1 MRVLVTGAGG
11 FVGSNVVHE
20 AAARGHDV
28 VGVVRST
35 PPVPHPRCAYVT
47 GDLLDADASWTAVQD
62 AEPDAVVHAAIFNDP
77 AGLLA
82 RRRLAWDSY
91 VGATRRLADAANDAG
106 ALLVTVST
114 DWVFDG
120 REGGYAEDA
129 PPNPVNYYGVLKTLS
144 ELVTLERARHAAVAR
159 IAGVMG
165 THRARPALPRGQD
178 AGFGY
183 FVASLVDALERGEPF
198 TVWESDAIN
207 TRATPSL
214 ASHSARMILDL
225 CERRSTGTYHCVGSE
240 ATTRMELAR
249 AAADVFGLD
258 PSLLRSGPPDP
269 SALPPEPV
277 PRDTSLVG
285 EATSAALGTTLPSV
299 RELLALFRDERAHRE
314 LLDAPIPTWED
325 RLLERSRR
333 PSGS

>member
-1 MRVLVTGAGG
+1 MRIVVTGAGG

-20 AAARGHDV
+20 AAARRQDV
-28 VGVVRST
+28 IGLVRST
-35 PPVPHPRCAYVT
+35 PPVPHPDCTYVT
-47 GDLLDADASWTAVQD
+47 ADLLDADVTWAAIHE
-62 AEPDAVVHAAIFNDP
+62 AEPDAVVHTAIFNDP

-82 RRRLAWDSY
+82 SRRLAWDSY
-91 VGATRRLADAANDAG
+91 VGATRRLADAANDAS
-106 ALLVTVST
+106 ALLVTIST

-129 PPNPVNYYGVLKTLS
+129 PPNPVNFYGVLKTLS

-165 THRARPALPRGQD
+165 THRARTELPRGQD

-183 FVASLVDALERGEPF
+183 FVASLADALEGGEQF

-207 TRATPSL
+207 SRATPSL
-214 ASHSARMILDL
+214 ASHSARLILDL
-225 CERRSTGTYHCVGSE
+225 CERGLTGTFHCVGKE

-249 AAADVFGLD
+249 AAAEVFELD

-269 SALPPEPV
+269 AALPPEPV
-277 PRDTSLVG
+277 PADTSLVAD
-285 EATSAALGTTLPSV
+285 ATAAALGAELPTV
-299 RELLALFRDERAHRE
+299 RELLTLFRDERRASN
-314 LLDAPIPTWED
+314 AAA
-325 RLLERSRR
+325 
-333 PSGS
+333 